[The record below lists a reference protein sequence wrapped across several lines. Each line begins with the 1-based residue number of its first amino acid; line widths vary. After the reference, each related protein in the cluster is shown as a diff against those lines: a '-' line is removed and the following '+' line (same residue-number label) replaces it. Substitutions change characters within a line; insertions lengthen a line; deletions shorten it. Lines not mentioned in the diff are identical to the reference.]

1 MLRPSGTEPLL
12 RIYGESDDKYLLD
25 SKIKEY
31 NDLIKTHFPLEGSQM

>member
-31 NDLIKTHFPLEGSQM
+31 NGLIKSSFSIS